1 MAPQSTSRGVAQRR
15 WTWSRQAAG
24 SSPRFSKY
32 RLYEIISA
40 SQVFVLKYHSDQPPN
55 HTGKKTDMAVH
66 FLDQFSIELLFL
78 LTVLLMLFM
87 LEVGYRFGRSE
98 QTKKAKSQTAQV
110 RALMGA
116 TLGLLAFMMA
126 FTFAT
131 AQTHYENRIQLQI
144 DEAILA
150 KNAFMQADLA
160 QEPFRSQAR
169 DLLLQYVEGRL
180 QLRKMVSEKSEH
192 GVFEVIT
199 RANEIQQEL
208 WSVGKKAHLPSQSM
222 TGESTGS
229 SDMSTSVLGL
239 MNMQTQR
246 LQAALINRIPVVIWL
261 TLYFTAVM
269 SMIVVGYQAG
279 LTEKRSPIATFSL
292 ALAFSAVMIL
302 IMDLDRPLQSM
313 FQIDVT
319 VMEQLAAFMQKHL
332 E

>member
-1 MAPQSTSRGVAQRR
+1 
-15 WTWSRQAAG
+15 
-24 SSPRFSKY
+24 
-32 RLYEIISA
+32 
-40 SQVFVLKYHSDQPPN
+40 
-55 HTGKKTDMAVH
+55 MAVH
-66 FLDQFSIELLFL
+66 FLDQFSIEFLFL
-78 LTVLLMLFM
+78 LTVLLMLLM
-87 LEVGYRFGRSE
+87 LETGYRFGRKE
-98 QTKKAKSQTAQV
+98 QLKKVKAQTAQV

-150 KNAFMQADLA
+150 KNAFMQADLVR
-160 QEPFRSQAR
+160 EPFRSQTR
-169 DLLLQYVEGRL
+169 DLLLRYVEGRL
-180 QLRKMVSEKSEH
+180 QFRKVVSEKDEQ
-192 GVFEVIT
+192 GAFEIIA
-199 RANEIQQEL
+199 RANLIQQEL
-208 WSVGKKAHLPSQSM
+208 WSVSKKANLPS
-222 TGESTGS
+222 ESSSGVSAGS
-229 SDMSTSVLGL
+229 SDLSTSVLGL

-302 IMDLDRPLQSM
+302 IMDLDRPLQSL

-319 VMEQLAAFMQKHL
+319 VMEQLAAFMQKQL
-332 E
+332 